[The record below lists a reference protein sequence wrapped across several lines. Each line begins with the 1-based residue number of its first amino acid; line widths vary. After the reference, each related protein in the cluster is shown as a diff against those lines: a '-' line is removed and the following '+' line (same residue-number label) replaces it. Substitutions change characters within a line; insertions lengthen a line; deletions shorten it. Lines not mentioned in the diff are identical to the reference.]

1 MMKDRRLR
9 TFLVLTAALFL
20 SGCATWEKAGRADD
34 LNYELA
40 MTKKKMDQLKKDHQ
54 SELEALKSAKDA
66 EIERLRK
73 EKQQEV
79 KSFAEKKDRELSD
92 LERAKRDLERKLKDE
107 IGDYR
112 AKLQMTERGLV
123 VTFLSEIFFDPGK
136 DVIKPEGEQV
146 LAKVAQILNAE
157 IVDSNIAV
165 EGHTDNTPIKT
176 SGWKSNWELSTARSL
191 SVVHYFIEQ
200 GAVGPKRL
208 SAVGYGEYKPV
219 KPNDFADGR
228 SQNRRVEIVIL
239 PAHVQKIKQE

>member
-1 MMKDRRLR
+1 MSFRLV
-9 TFLVLTAALFL
+9 TVYPVLAAVFFLT
-20 SGCATWEKAGRADD
+20 GCATLEKASRADD

-40 MTKKKMDQLKKDHQ
+40 MLKKKMEQSKKDHQ
-54 SELEALKSAKDA
+54 AELEALKSAKDA

-79 KSFAEKKDRELSD
+79 KKFVETKDRELSD

-176 SGWKSNWELSTARSL
+176 SGWRSNWELSTARSL
-191 SVVHYFIEQ
+191 SVVHYFIEK

-219 KPNDFADGR
+219 KPNDFAEGR

-239 PAHVQKIKQE
+239 PAHVQKIKQ